1 MKIVKICQNCL
12 RDNLED
18 LIEISSPG
26 QHTNSILM
34 NPRVGDWLLMIKRA
48 TKKGILVLYQAR

>member
-1 MKIVKICQNCL
+1 MKIVKICL